1 MAILLMLCCT
11 VVLVFGCSKVENAQ
25 PPAEQQEATGSSG
38 TAVLE
43 SREGRASY
51 MARVLDGR
59 KTASGRIFDSSA
71 MVAAHPTYPFGTII
85 RVIHTESG
93 RSVEVQVIDR
103 GPASAAREE
112 GVIIDLSRAAAE
124 GLGFVQEGRARVRL
138 EVLSWG
144 ARNAAS

>member
-1 MAILLMLCCT
+1 MAMLLMLCCT
-11 VVLVFGCSKVENAQ
+11 VVLVFGCSKVEIAQ
-25 PPAEQQEATGSSG
+25 PADHQGAIGSSG

-51 MARVLDGR
+51 MARLLDGR

-71 MVAAHPTYPFGTII
+71 MVAAHPTYPFGTLI

-93 RSVEVQVIDR
+93 RSVEVEVIDR
-103 GPASAAREE
+103 GPASAPRKE
-112 GVIIDLSRAAAE
+112 GVIIDVSRAAAE

-144 ARNAAS
+144 ASNTAP

>member
-1 MAILLMLCCT
+1 MLLMLCCT
-11 VVLVFGCSKVENAQ
+11 VVLVFGCSKIENAQ
-25 PPAEQQEATGSSG
+25 PADQQEATGSTG

-71 MVAAHPTYPFGTII
+71 MVAAHPTYPFGTLI

-103 GPASAAREE
+103 GPASAARKE
-112 GVIIDLSRAAAE
+112 GVIIDVSRAAAE

-144 ARNAAS
+144 ASNVAS